1 MLILTANEVRQALPM
16 HECIAAMKQA
26 YAALSG
32 GAAEVPLR
40 SRLTVAPHEGL
51 SILMPAFVDGA
62 SAQEQALAVKLVSL
76 FNKNPAR
83 GLPLINAVVLAFD
96 PETGALQAILEGAA
110 VTAIRTGAGCG
121 AATDVLARPD
131 ARTVAVFGA
140 GVQARTQLAA
150 ACEVR
155 DIETAWVYSP
165 NAEQAA
171 AFITEM
177 AGVGRIPKDLRAAAS
192 PQEAAANADIIS
204 TATTSPTPVF
214 AAADVRPGT
223 HINAAGSY
231 TADAIEVPSE
241 LVARAHVTVDSR
253 SATQAESG
261 EIAMTLQ
268 QGLLAADNIHEI
280 GAVLNGQAPGRS
292 SAEQI
297 TFFKSV
303 GVAVQDA
310 MAARVAVA
318 NAHKLGIG
326 TQVAW

>member
-1 MLILTANEVRQALPM
+1 
-16 HECIAAMKQA
+16 
-26 YAALSG
+26 
-32 GAAEVPLR
+32 
-40 SRLTVAPHEGL
+40 
-51 SILMPAFVDGA
+51 
-62 SAQEQALAVKLVSL
+62 
-76 FNKNPAR
+76 
-83 GLPLINAVVLAFD
+83 
-96 PETGALQAILEGAA
+96 
-110 VTAIRTGAGCG
+110 
-121 AATDVLARPD
+121 
-131 ARTVAVFGA
+131 
-140 GVQARTQLAA
+140 
-150 ACEVR
+150 
-155 DIETAWVYSP
+155 
-165 NAEQAA
+165 
-171 AFITEM
+171 
-177 AGVGRIPKDLRAAAS
+177 AAS

-214 AAADVRPGT
+214 AAADVRSGT

-253 SATQAESG
+253 SAAQAESG

-268 QGLLAADNIHEI
+268 QGLLAADHIYEI
-280 GAVLNGQAPGRS
+280 GEVLNGQAAGRS

-297 TFFKSV
+297 TCIKSV